1 MHLFWAMALKDLFFF
16 SSLFSTHLPRKKK
29 KIYLMAQK
37 RGQEEEGG
45 SGVVVKVVFKG
56 FFWWL
61 PRREG
66 RKKSTI
72 SQISVLEGKKVEI
85 FFSGQEGNMGVRG
98 PLIIKLFPRP
108 FSHLFL
114 RIKKNS
120 FQWIRTFR
128 DALFTVDGWYSLS
141 TSGSPLRGG
150 QRGRRRER
158 EREILQGHPLT
169 RAKSICDRAEAKIAS
184 LFSRRANRENGQGVP
199 AILILVVF
207 FLNLLEKKKMTS
219 RRVKKAL
226 LQMKQHP
233 VQ

>member
-85 FFSGQEGNMGVRG
+85 FFRSGGKYGGERSINYQIISASVFPSFLANKKKFISMDTNVSGCTFHRG
-98 PLIIKLFPRP
+98 WMVQPLNI
-108 FSHLFL
+108 
-114 RIKKNS
+114 RIT
-120 FQWIRTFR
+120 FERRTER
-128 DALFTVDGWYSLS
+128 EKE
-141 TSGSPLRGG
+141 
-150 QRGRRRER
+150 RER
-158 EREILQGHPLT
+158 ERNIAGSPTHPGEINLRSSGG
-169 RAKSICDRAEAKIAS
+169 KDRFS
-184 LFSRRANRENGQGVP
+184 LFSKGE
-199 AILILVVF
+199 
-207 FLNLLEKKKMTS
+207 
-219 RRVKKAL
+219 
-226 LQMKQHP
+226 
-233 VQ
+233 